1 MTLALNRND
10 FSPQAYARVG
20 GILYLV
26 IIIAGVFGEMF
37 VRAKL
42 VIPGDPA
49 ATAQQIMASP
59 FLWRI
64 GICADLVMQVCDIPL
79 MLIFYVLL
87 RPVNRN
93 LALMNLL
100 FNLIQTA
107 VLVVNKLHLL
117 MALFVLSDASYLQ
130 SLDPAHLRA
139 LSYLYIKLHDHGF
152 GIGLIFF
159 GMVCLLEGYLIFR
172 SGYFPKVLGVL
183 MQVAGVCYISNTF
196 ALLLAPDLAQQ
207 MFPAI
212 LMPCFI
218 AELSLGLWMLV
229 KGVNVHKWQERTS
242 MA

>member
-1 MTLALNRND
+1 MTSALNGKD
-10 FSPQAYARVG
+10 FSPQVYARVG

-42 VIPGDPA
+42 VVPGDAA
-49 ATAQQIMASP
+49 ATAQQIIASP
-59 FLWRI
+59 LLWRI

-130 SLDPAHLRA
+130 SFDPAHLQA

-183 MQVAGVCYISNTF
+183 MQVAGVCYIANTF
-196 ALLLAPDLAQQ
+196 ALLLAPALAQQ

-212 LMPCFI
+212 LVPCFI

-229 KGVNVHKWQERTS
+229 KGVNRHKWPNVLS
-242 MA
+242 